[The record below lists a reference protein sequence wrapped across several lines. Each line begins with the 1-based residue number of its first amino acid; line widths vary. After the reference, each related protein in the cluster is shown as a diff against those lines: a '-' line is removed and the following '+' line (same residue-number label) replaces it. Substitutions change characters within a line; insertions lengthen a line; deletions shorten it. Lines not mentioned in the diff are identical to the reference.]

1 MERNIIKSA
10 MAFLSSSILVQ
21 LIGFASQIVLMRNLS
36 LNDFG
41 RYALA
46 FEAIAMCNMIVTG
59 AFRNYYLREIK
70 KENTGSN
77 LMSYQLFFGSFW
89 CVMSTI
95 IVGVMFS
102 LDLVLITSMAISLV
116 ISSLIMP
123 HWVEALAHGRRKLI
137 IYRDIANS
145 ALTLVFIASFILFFK
160 GNIEFLIV
168 GIFIIN
174 ASVAI
179 LFFWKKEDFRN
190 ILNLESLKSVTTPLT
205 PFFSIFIANTAY
217 NKIGVT
223 YINHFSTISNV
234 ALYLAMYKFITPLFF
249 IQASLISAVM
259 PKYNSNEKI
268 AFDLKFFSFFALPGL
283 LVSVFLPLLFPIF
296 IIIAGLERYSD
307 VSTLLYF
314 GSPVIFVSFI
324 YGALSNFIAINGGQ
338 SYILKTNIYGILVYL
353 MFLITS
359 HIFIPSID
367 IMASTISFFVI
378 SESILCYIYYS
389 KIKKTNSITV
399 FFLVSPLLV
408 VLYEII
414 MLCIFR

>member
-1 MERNIIKSA
+1 
-10 MAFLSSSILVQ
+10 
-21 LIGFASQIVLMRNLS
+21 
-36 LNDFG
+36 
-41 RYALA
+41 
-46 FEAIAMCNMIVTG
+46 
-59 AFRNYYLREIK
+59 
-70 KENTGSN
+70 
-77 LMSYQLFFGSFW
+77 MSYQLFFGSFW